1 MTEKVMI
8 VGSGG
13 REDAIARA
21 IKRSG
26 AILFSA
32 IGHENPSIKS
42 LSSKYLVVNEL
53 DYRKIEEFAADNSVD
68 MVFIGPDPVLD
79 TPLVNNLLRR
89 GIPVASPTMEAAR
102 IETSKM
108 FMRELMKRHN
118 IPVNV
123 NFREC
128 FSEGE
133 LDSAFRDLGPE
144 VAAKPIGLTGGK
156 GVKVMGEQL
165 ETVEDARRYAADILK
180 RDGVVLIEER
190 MVGEEFSLQA
200 FVDGKNAS
208 FMPIVQDYKRAY
220 EGDVGPNTG
229 GMGSISDSSFTLPFL
244 SDRAPE
250 EAKHILVDIIRAMNS
265 ENTPFKGVMYGQFMD
280 TPHGVKVIE
289 INARFADPEGINV
302 LTLLKSD
309 FVETLHQI
317 YDGNLQGE
325 RIFERKATALKYIV
339 PVGYGSDPKPGEI
352 ELDKAIFDSGVDVL
366 YASVSGDMFRLRQ
379 STSRSL
385 AIIAKGDSIP
395 EASELVDSSLAY
407 VKGNYYVRR
416 DIGRADFIESKLRKA
431 RDLLGEDKFTGIQI

>member
-1 MTEKVMI
+1 ML

-21 IKRSG
+21 ITRSG
-26 AILFSA
+26 ATLISA

-42 LSSKYLVVNEL
+42 LSSKYVIANEL
-53 DYRKIEEFAADNSVD
+53 DYRKIEEFAVDNSVD
-68 MVFIGPDPVLD
+68 IVFIGPDPVLD
-79 TPLVNNLLRR
+79 TPLVNNLLKR

-118 IPVNV
+118 IPGNLD
-123 NFREC
+123 FKEC
-128 FSEGE
+128 FSEE
-133 LDSAFRDLGPE
+133 EVNEAFRSLDHD
-144 VAAKPIGLTGGK
+144 VAVKPIGLTGGK

-165 ETVEDARRYAADILK
+165 KTVEEARSYALEVLR
-180 RDGVVLIEER
+180 RDGVVLIEEK

-220 EGDVGPNTG
+220 EGDTGPNTG
-229 GMGSISDSSFTLPFL
+229 GMGSISDSTFTLPFL

-250 EAKHILVDIIRAMNS
+250 EARHIIIDIVRSMNS

-280 TPHGVKVIE
+280 TPRGVKVIE

-302 LTLLKSD
+302 LSLLKSD

-317 YDGNLQGE
+317 YDGNLQGDK
-325 RIFERKATALKYIV
+325 IFEKKATVLKYIV

-352 ELDKAIFDSGVDVL
+352 ELDREIFQNGVDVL
-366 YASVSGDMFRLRQ
+366 YASVSGDMYRLKQ
-379 STSRSL
+379 TTSRSL
-385 AIIAKGDSIP
+385 AIIAKAESIP
-395 EASELVDSSLAY
+395 EASDIVDSSIAH
-407 VKGNYYVRR
+407 VKGNYYVRK
-416 DIGRADFIESKLRKA
+416 DIGRSEFIESKIRKSMA
-431 RDLLGEDKFTGIQI
+431 LLGDEKFTRIQR